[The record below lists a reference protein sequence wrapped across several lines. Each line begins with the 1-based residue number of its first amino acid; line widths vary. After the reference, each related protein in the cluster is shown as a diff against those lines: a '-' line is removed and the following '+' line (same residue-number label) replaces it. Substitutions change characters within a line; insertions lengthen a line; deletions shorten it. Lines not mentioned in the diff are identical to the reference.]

1 MVLSGEHPF
10 MCPPHHLLRI
20 SEECRAKH
28 AIFGCGQRRPTFL
41 GLGSGQA
48 GTAKIQRVPW
58 NLANSLSHV
67 HETCVPVIRGPLF
80 PLHVP
85 GSAMILPSI
94 SCPGI
99 HVQFLPKRDSCL
111 DIWAETSMPFFSQMI
126 LGMGMPS
133 AWHRR
138 LAATPGSCAWVSG

>member
-28 AIFGCGQRRPTFL
+28 TVFGCGQRRPTFL

-80 PLHVP
+80 PLNVP

-99 HVQFLPKRDSCL
+99 HVQFLPKRESCL